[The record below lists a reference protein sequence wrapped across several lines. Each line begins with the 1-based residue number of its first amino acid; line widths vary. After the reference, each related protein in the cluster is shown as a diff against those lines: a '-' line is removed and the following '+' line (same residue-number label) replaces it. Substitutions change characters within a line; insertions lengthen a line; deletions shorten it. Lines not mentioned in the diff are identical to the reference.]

1 MRFSKNIFP
10 ENNKGEN
17 MSLQTTVN
25 ATQGF
30 GVVGS
35 FYDDSPRRV
44 NPMTITAGTPVA
56 AVQATG
62 TITNSTAVPA
72 TGDTVTIGG
81 RAYTLKATL
90 AAAYDV
96 KIGATIAATMASL
109 QKAINGTG
117 VEGTDYFAGTLANLS
132 VTSGAPASGVITL
145 TAIYGGVSGNSIL
158 LAKSGTNLAV
168 SDANLTGGVDA
179 YANSATVGRA
189 FSYDSSDKSLA
200 VQGGAGEFAGVLVN
214 PKHYTFAGLD
224 ATLVVENGKT
234 GELCTMGHI
243 VIKPANSA
251 VVGYSAYRDDST
263 GAISAYTGTG
273 SQSGKTLIPGSK
285 FILVDSTS
293 PNGLAVL
300 QLG

>member
-1 MRFSKNIFP
+1 
-10 ENNKGEN
+10 

-25 ATQGF
+25 VTQGF

-44 NPMTITAGTPVA
+44 NPMTVTAGTPVA

-62 TITNSTAVPA
+62 TITLATDVPTADDYVE
-72 TGDTVTIGG
+72 IGG
-81 RAYTLKATL
+81 RRYTFQDTL

-96 KIGATIAATMASL
+96 KIGATIAATMTSL

-117 VEGTDYFAGTLANLS
+117 IDGTDYFAGTLANLS
-132 VTSGAPASGVITL
+132 VTSGAPADGVITL
-145 TAIYGGVSGNSIL
+145 TAIYSGVSGNSIL
-158 LAKSGTNLAV
+158 LAKSGTNLSV
-168 SDANLTGGVDA
+168 SDTNLTGGVDA

-189 FSYDSSDKSLA
+189 FSYDSTDKSLA
-200 VQGGAGEFAGVLVN
+200 VQGGTGEFAGILVN

-234 GELCTMGHI
+234 GELCTFGHI

-251 VVGYSAYRDDST
+251 VVGYSAYRDNTT
-263 GAISAYTGTG
+263 GAISAYSGVG
-273 SQSGKTLIPGSK
+273 SQSGKTLIPNSK

-300 QLG
+300 QLS

>member
-1 MRFSKNIFP
+1 
-10 ENNKGEN
+10 
-17 MSLQTTVN
+17 
-25 ATQGF
+25 
-30 GVVGS
+30 
-35 FYDDSPRRV
+35 
-44 NPMTITAGTPVA
+44 MTITAGTPVA
-56 AVQATG
+56 AVKATG
-62 TITNSTAVPA
+62 TITNSTDVP
-72 TGDTVTIGG
+72 TEGDTVSIAG
-81 RAYTLKATL
+81 RVYTFMDTL

-96 KIGATIAATMASL
+96 QIGSTIAETMTSL

-117 VEGTDYFAGTLANLS
+117 VDGTDYFAGTLPNLS

-158 LAKSGTNLAV
+158 LAKDGTNLAV
-168 SDANLTGGVDA
+168 SDTALAGGVDA

-189 FSYDSSDKSLA
+189 FSYDSTTKSLA
-200 VQGGAGEFAGVLVN
+200 VQGGTGVFAGILVN

-224 ATLVVENGKT
+224 ASLVVENGKT
-234 GELCTMGHI
+234 GELCTMGRI

-251 VVGYSAYRDDST
+251 VVDYSAYRDDST
-263 GAISAYTGTG
+263 GAISAYSGVG
-273 SQSGKTLIPGSK
+273 AQSGKTLIPNSQ